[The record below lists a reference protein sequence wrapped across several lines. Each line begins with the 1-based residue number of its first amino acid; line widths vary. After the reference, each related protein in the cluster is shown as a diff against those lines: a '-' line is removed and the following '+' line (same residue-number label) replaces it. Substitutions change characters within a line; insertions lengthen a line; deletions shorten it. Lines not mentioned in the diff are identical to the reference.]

1 MAWDFSTVL
10 DLIGTGVKV
19 YGAYSAGED
28 AGDMYSAQGASALT
42 EARRALV
49 DAAAFRDNAEIQAF
63 KIRRQGGD
71 VVSQARAAY
80 GASGV
85 DVNKGTA
92 LDVQTEIGRRA
103 DEDSFNAILYGERNA
118 QRQEDVA
125 AASMNEAAQFGVAS
139 KNAGKTAERNAIGAL
154 LSGGASAWSKWQT
167 P

>member
-1 MAWDFSTVL
+1 MALDFSTVL

-19 YGAYSAGED
+19 YGALSSGED
-28 AGDMYSAQGASALT
+28 GADMYNAQAAASLT

-49 DAAAFRDNAEIQAF
+49 DAAGFRDVAELQAF

-92 LDVQTEIGRRA
+92 LDVQIEIGRRA
-103 DEDSFNAILYGERNA
+103 DEDALNAILYGERNA
-118 QRQEDVA
+118 QRQEDIA
-125 AASMNEAAQFGVAS
+125 AASVNEAAQFGVAAKNSS
-139 KNAGKTAERNAIGAL
+139 KAGERNAIGNL
-154 LSGGASAWSKWQT
+154 LSGGASAWSKWKT